1 MPGQLPIALQRVL
14 DAGRAMLSLPRSWV
28 IISQQRGDL
37 PMRVIVIGAGEVGTA
52 IAEALYRT
60 NDVVVIE
67 RDHGR
72 YETLQHLDILV
83 IEGNGSSPK
92 ALMEAGVDKADLLI
106 ACTDVDE
113 VNIVACATSKQL
125 GAELLTIA
133 RVQDPDYLIHW
144 EKGYLGV
151 DVMVCSELS
160 TAKAI
165 AINLTVP
172 EAKHVN
178 EFAEGKILMT
188 EIEIRNGSPIAGL
201 TVLESQAPPGCT
213 IISLIR
219 DGQIIIPSGNDI
231 VLEGDLLVN
240 IGTPKAV
247 AQFNARLSGTK
258 ESRHVVI
265 IGGGRIGY
273 RVARLLEEKGLS
285 PYLIEADPERCLW
298 LSEHLRHTLVLN
310 HDGADVDF
318 LKREKVDSAEVVI
331 NVAPTEEKNLLT
343 SLLLKRLGVK
353 RVISRVDQSSH
364 VQAFEMVGVDVAINP
379 RKLIAEE
386 IIRFTR
392 ERGTE
397 AVSVLEQERAE
408 VLELEIPAD
417 SRVVQRPL
425 KEKMFP
431 RGAIVGAIVRHDTVI
446 IPRGEDCLLPE
457 DHAIVFAV
465 EDKVNA
471 VETLVYQ

>member
-1 MPGQLPIALQRVL
+1 
-14 DAGRAMLSLPRSWV
+14 
-28 IISQQRGDL
+28 
-37 PMRVIVIGAGEVGTA
+37 MRVIVIGAGEVGTA

-67 RDHGR
+67 RNHQR
-72 YETLQHLDILV
+72 YELLQHLDILV
-83 IEGNGSSPK
+83 VEGNGSSPK
-92 ALMEAGVDKADLLI
+92 TLMEAGVDKADLLI

-125 GAELLTIA
+125 DIELLTIA
-133 RVQDPDYLIHW
+133 RVQDPDYLTHW
-144 EKGYLGV
+144 KKGYLGV

-160 TAKAI
+160 TAKAV
-165 AINLTVP
+165 AINLAVP

-178 EFAEGKILMT
+178 EFADGKILMT
-188 EIEIRNGSPIAGL
+188 EIEIRNGCPIAGL
-201 TVLESQAPPGCT
+201 TVLESHPPPGCT
-213 IISLIR
+213 IVSLIR
-219 DGQIIIPSGNDI
+219 DGQVIIPGGDDI
-231 VLEGDLLVN
+231 ILEGDLLVN

-258 ESRHVVI
+258 GSRHVVI

-273 RVARLLEEKGLS
+273 RVARLLESKGIS
-285 PYLIEADPERCLW
+285 PYLIESDAERCLW
-298 LSEHLRHTLVLN
+298 LSEHLPHTLVLN
-310 HDGADVDF
+310 HDGSDVDF
-318 LKREKVDSAEVVI
+318 LKREKIHTAEAVI

-353 RVISRVDQSSH
+353 RVISRVDQTSH
-364 VQAFEMVGVDVAINP
+364 IQAFEMVGVDVAINP

-392 ERGTE
+392 QRGTE
-397 AVSVLEQERAE
+397 AISLLEEERAE
-408 VLELEIPAD
+408 VLELEIPSG
-417 SRVVQRPL
+417 SRVSGHQL
-425 KEKMFP
+425 NEKLFP
-431 RGAIVGAIVRHDTVI
+431 PGTIVGAIVRNQEVI
-446 IPRGEDCLLPE
+446 TPRGEDRLLPG

-465 EDKVNA
+465 ENKVKA